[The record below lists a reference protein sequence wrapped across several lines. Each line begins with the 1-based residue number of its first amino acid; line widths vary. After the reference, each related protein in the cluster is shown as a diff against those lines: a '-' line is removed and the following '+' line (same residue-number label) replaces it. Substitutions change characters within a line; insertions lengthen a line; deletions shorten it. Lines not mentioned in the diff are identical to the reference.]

1 MINFEAL
8 NGLSAAQNGR
18 ITMENKPVIVGITQG
33 DINGIGYEVIMKAL
47 DDTSVTDLCVP
58 VVYGSP
64 KVAAYHRK
72 VLDINNFSFNNI
84 KSAGEAHPRKFNLV
98 NCLDD
103 EVRVELGRSTPE
115 SGAAAL
121 AALECAVSDLLAG
134 TIDVLVTAPID
145 KHGIQSDKF
154 RFSGHTEWL
163 RSKVSASDVLMLM
176 LSESMKIGFVTGHLP
191 LKDVAGAITVPMV
204 VGKIRLLNRSLLQD
218 FAIRGPRIAVLSLN
232 PHAGDG
238 GLLGAEENEVIIPA
252 IAKANEEGILAFGP
266 FPADGF
272 FGSGAFS
279 RFDAVLAMY
288 HDQGMSAYKA
298 LAFDTGVNYS
308 AGLPVVRTSPAHGTA
323 FDITG
328 RNEASGNSMR
338 HAIYAACDIF
348 RNRQIY
354 DELLQNPLQPQ
365 KIEIHADH
373 DRVDELP
380 PETENYEQ
388 DL

>member
-8 NGLSAAQNGR
+8 NSLSAAQNGR

-72 VLDINNFSFNNI
+72 VLDINNFSFNHI
-84 KSAGEAHPRKFNLV
+84 KSADEAHPRKFNLV

-103 EVRVELGRSTPE
+103 EVHVELGRSTPE

-121 AALECAVSDLLAG
+121 SALECAVSDLLAG
-134 TIDVLVTAPID
+134 NIDVLVTAPID

-191 LKDVAGAITVPMV
+191 LKDVAGSITVPLV
-204 VGKIRLLNRSLLQD
+204 LGKIRLLNRSLLQD

-266 FPADGF
+266 FAADGF

-338 HAIYAACDIF
+338 HAIYTACDIF
-348 RNRQIY
+348 RNRQMY

-380 PETENYEQ
+380 PEPENYEQ

>member
-1 MINFEAL
+1 LINFEAL
-8 NGLSAAQNGR
+8 KSLKAVHHGG

-47 DDTSVTDLCVP
+47 DDASVTDLCTP

-72 VLDINNFSFNNI
+72 VLDINNINFNNI
-84 KSAGEAHPRKFNLV
+84 KSASEAHTRKYNLV

-121 AALECAVSDLLAG
+121 AALECAASDLLG
-134 TIDVLVTAPID
+134 GRIDALVTAPID

-154 RFSGHTEWL
+154 RFAGHTDWL
-163 RSKVSASDVLMLM
+163 RSKVNAPDVLMLM

-191 LKDVAGAITVPMV
+191 LKDVAGAITVPLV
-204 VGKIRLLNRSLLQD
+204 LGKIRLLNRSLLQD

-238 GLLGAEENEVIIPA
+238 GLLGAEENEILIPA

-266 FPADGF
+266 YSADGF
-272 FGSGAFS
+272 FGSGAFG
-279 RFDAVLAMY
+279 RFDAILAMY

-298 LAFDTGVNYS
+298 LAFDTGVNYT

-328 RNEASGNSMR
+328 RNEASGTSMR

-348 RNRQIY
+348 RNRQMY
-354 DELLQNPLQPQ
+354 DEMLQNPLQPQ

-373 DRVDELP
+373 DHVDELP
-380 PETENYEQ
+380 PEPENYDQ